1 LPKLIIWINLSSLI
15 FRAKFEESQQIT
27 LSEMDATKKKA
38 PKQDMNSLIKS
49 NEEIRNMRFH
59 HYNVEELE
67 ENLTTNISDSKF
79 PSF

>member
-1 LPKLIIWINLSSLI
+1 
-15 FRAKFEESQQIT
+15 
-27 LSEMDATKKKA
+27 MDATKKKA

-59 HYNVEELE
+59 HFNVEELE
-67 ENLTTNISDSKF
+67 ESLTTNISDSKV

>member
-1 LPKLIIWINLSSLI
+1 
-15 FRAKFEESQQIT
+15 
-27 LSEMDATKKKA
+27 MDSKKKKA

-59 HYNVEELE
+59 FFNVEELE
-67 ENLTTNISDSKF
+67 EKLMTNISDSKV